1 MTGEDQQSTP
11 IITELRERKKRARI
25 VGKQYRYLRDRLW
38 YDQASTCFYRFEGCT
53 NSPDCIAHKDHNP
66 SNNAPWNLA
75 VSCRHCNATLTY
87 QARLEKLGAK
97 VIVSEKNRGVA
108 PTDNLVDLSDRMHT
122 DVEDWLMKNLGP
134 GAPHKY
140 LPLRFCMQEISHDC
154 QVAGPTLYRYLVN
167 PGDMTASRAR
177 WRLTKK
183 RGLDPEHPNK
193 EIKVLTWR
201 QTLDDELGDSLQRVG
216 RQEFVKSLT
225 E

>member
-1 MTGEDQQSTP
+1 
-11 IITELRERKKRARI
+11 
-25 VGKQYRYLRDRLW
+25 
-38 YDQASTCFYRFEGCT
+38 
-53 NSPDCIAHKDHNP
+53 
-66 SNNAPWNLA
+66 
-75 VSCRHCNATLTY
+75 
-87 QARLEKLGAK
+87 
-97 VIVSEKNRGVA
+97 
-108 PTDNLVDLSDRMHT
+108 
-122 DVEDWLMKNLGP
+122 
-134 GAPHKY
+134 
-140 LPLRFCMQEISHDC
+140 MQEISHDC